1 MGELQQ
7 FFIPIIVILVV
18 LALVVAMALFSRN
31 YIKVPP
37 NAVAVLSGRKR
48 KTADGKLVGYRV
60 VNGGATFRFPFLEQV
75 CYLSLNVFTIPL
87 EIKRAYTLK
96 GVPISVKAVANVKIK
111 SDDLSLRAAAERFL
125 GMPSEQ
131 IQRVIFQTLEGHL
144 RAILGTL
151 TVEEVNSDRQSFAQ
165 KLTSEAAQDLER
177 MGIGVDVLTIQE
189 ISDEEQYLDALGR
202 RRTAEVKRDAEIGE
216 AEAQRDSKMK
226 ASVAMQE
233 GERVKFDAEAQIA
246 QAQRDFQIKQ
256 AQYQAEVQAEQARA
270 TQAGPLA
277 EASAKQNVIAE
288 QIRIDRIRTQEQIAV
303 QEQEV
308 LRRQRELEATIVKPA
323 QAEQQ
328 AQIIRAEAEKQ
339 RQAIEADGKRQA
351 LIALAEAEQQRLE
364 REGLGRAKAV
374 EAEGRAQAAKIEAI
388 GLAEARAI
396 EAKGLAEAAAILKKA
411 EAWKQFNEAAK
422 LQALLEKLPSVIA
435 SAAPVF
441 SAIASPLGSIDKVV
455 VIDQGNGSASSGITR
470 FAQTSP
476 SLVF

>member
-1 MGELQQ
+1 MEKRAVGRRGERRLVADPGLVQPVRRRGRSCAFDDFLQTTEPQ
-7 FFIPIIVILVV
+7 DLDAPPHVNERGVGHERRLKGEQGFALALHGQQRLALAHERRNVGRRLRQDGVEPSQRLVV
-18 LALVVAMALFSRN
+18 VMIGKGDVCGACFSR
-31 YIKVPP
+31 VQSRRSLERS
-37 NAVAVLSGRKR
+37 AELAARAAEVAVLE
-48 KTADGKLVGYRV
+48 KTPA
-60 VNGGATFRFPFLEQV
+60 
-75 CYLSLNVFTIPL
+75 
-87 EIKRAYTLK
+87 
-96 GVPISVKAVANVKIK
+96 AV
-111 SDDLSLRAAAERFL
+111 
-125 GMPSEQ
+125 
-131 IQRVIFQTLEGHL
+131 
-144 RAILGTL
+144 
-151 TVEEVNSDRQSFAQ
+151 
-165 KLTSEAAQDLER
+165 
-177 MGIGVDVLTIQE
+177 
-189 ISDEEQYLDALGR
+189 DALGR

-288 QIRIDRIRTQEQIAV
+288 QIKIDRVRTQGQIAV

-308 LRRQRELEATIVKPA
+308 LRRQKELEATIIKPA

-328 AQIIRAEAEKQ
+328 AQIVRAEAEKQ

-364 REGLGRAKAV
+364 REGLGRAKAI
-374 EAEGRAQAAKIEAI
+374 EAEGRAQAAKIEAM

-476 SLVF
+476 SLVFNLLEQLKALNINLPELLGQLNGSEEAKKE